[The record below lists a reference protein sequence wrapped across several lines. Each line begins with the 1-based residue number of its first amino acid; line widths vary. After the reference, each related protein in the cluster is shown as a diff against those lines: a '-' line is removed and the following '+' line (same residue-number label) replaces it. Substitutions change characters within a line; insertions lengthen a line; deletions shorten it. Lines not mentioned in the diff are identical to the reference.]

1 MDPASTGETHREGY
15 RLAQY
20 AREPRAYELMAI
32 LLPELAEDDLTAA
45 IDQVSTHV
53 GNINGEVREILK
65 DSPWGRRRLAYS
77 IRFNGQ
83 DYRDGY
89 YVIWHFSAD
98 PGSLSDLE
106 RELKLDTRVIRYLL
120 VLEDPKWGSPQ
131 ERDAAREMAE
141 AAAAAPA
148 EAPAATGDDA
158 AESTAATSDDPA
170 EQPAEAAEVTT
181 DAAPAE
187 ATSEPAAE
195 AATEAPVEETPA
207 EEAPATEEPAAEAPA
222 AEAETSTDAEGD
234 SKED

>member
-1 MDPASTGETHREGY
+1 MV
-15 RLAQY
+15 QY

-45 IDQVSTHV
+45 INQVTTHV

-98 PGSLSDLE
+98 PGSLGDLE

-141 AAAAAPA
+141 AAANAP
-148 EAPAATGDDA
+148 EAS
-158 AESTAATSDDPA
+158 AEST
-170 EQPAEAAEVTT
+170 EAG
-181 DAAPAE
+181 AE
-187 ATSEPAAE
+187 ATSGDTAEEAPATTEEAPAEVSAEP
-195 AATEAPVEETPA
+195 ATEAAPETPA
-207 EEAPATEEPAAEAPA
+207 EEAPATEEPATEESAAEAPVEESPAAEAPA
-222 AEAETSTDAEGD
+222 EAESNPE
-234 SKED
+234 ENQ